1 MQTFGFLSVPLIIFL
16 AVVAPLWIFFHYVTK
31 WKKMKLAGAAED
43 QDTPSLRPTLTQR
56 RQGGGGSSTHQRVAG
71 NTPTDD
77 RLAVEFPNLLGAI
90 QGGG

>member
-43 QDTPSLRPTLTQR
+43 QTVVDNKELRRMREL
-56 RQGGGGSSTHQRVAG
+56 A
-71 NTPTDD
+71 D
-77 RLAVEFPNLLGAI
+77 RLEQRIESLETILDADSPDWRKP
-90 QGGG
+90 